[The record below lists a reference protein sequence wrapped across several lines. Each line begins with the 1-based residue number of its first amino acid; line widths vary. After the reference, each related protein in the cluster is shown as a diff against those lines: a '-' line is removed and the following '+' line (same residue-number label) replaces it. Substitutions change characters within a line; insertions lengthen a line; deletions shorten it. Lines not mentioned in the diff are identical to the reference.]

1 MFCPKCG
8 SQNAGEAK
16 FCRACGADLS
26 NVLAIIEGKL
36 PTSLTEK
43 HIDLFGSGLRGLMVG
58 LGFLIVSVVAYRF
71 SPQLAVAVIAVLF
84 ALAFAFFFLA
94 SGISR
99 LVQARAIKNLLSPT
113 SGDAAPALSPG
124 AAEYIQPPRSVF
136 QTDDLATTPR
146 SVTENTTKHLK
157 MDSD

>member
-8 SQNAGEAK
+8 SQNANETK
-16 FCRACGADLS
+16 FCRGCGADLS

-36 PTSLTEK
+36 PASLTEK

-58 LGFLIVSVVAYRF
+58 LGFLIVAVVAYRF
-71 SPQLAVAVIAVLF
+71 SPQLAVAVLF

-113 SGDAAPALSPG
+113 ASGGAPALPPG
-124 AAEYIQPPRSVF
+124 ATEYIQPPRSIF

-146 SVTENTTKHLK
+146 SVTENTTTHLK

>member
-8 SQNAGEAK
+8 SQNANEAK
-16 FCRACGADLS
+16 FCRGCGADLS

-36 PTSLTEK
+36 PASLTEK

-71 SPQLAVAVIAVLF
+71 SPQLAVAVIF

-99 LVQARAIKNLLSPT
+99 LVQARAIKNMLSPMASGGT
-113 SGDAAPALSPG
+113 SALPPG
-124 AAEYIQPPRSVF
+124 AAEYIQPPRSIF
-136 QTDDLATTPR
+136 HTDDLATTPR
-146 SVTENTTKHLK
+146 SVTENTTTHLK
-157 MDSD
+157 MDPD